1 MVLIRV
7 TFMGILKQFLPLRDK
22 NNSMNSAD
30 NSSCR
35 RNLMKFVDVSLST
48 NHSILVMI
56 RITLWMQ
63 EFLTDFFAIAGK

>member
-1 MVLIRV
+1 
-7 TFMGILKQFLPLRDK
+7 
-22 NNSMNSAD
+22 
-30 NSSCR
+30 
-35 RNLMKFVDVSLST
+35 MKFVDVSLST